1 MPAEPAIKRA
11 VAFVDGQN
19 LFYAARAAFGYH
31 FPNYDVLAL
40 QAANILN
47 STCVLVV
54 PIHATRDMIETTS
67 RRLIMK
73 TLKFVV
79 EKHRD
84 GYVAYPLGLKGAVV
98 GEGDSYDSALADA
111 KSAAAFHI
119 ESFGKE
125 AFEDEDEV
133 MEAFIAEA
141 SLVTG

>member
-1 MPAEPAIKRA
+1 
-11 VAFVDGQN
+11 
-19 LFYAARAAFGYH
+19 
-31 FPNYDVLAL
+31 
-40 QAANILN
+40 
-47 STCVLVV
+47 
-54 PIHATRDMIETTS
+54 
-67 RRLIMK
+67 MK

-111 KSAAAFHI
+111 KSAAVFHI

-141 SLVTG
+141 SLATG

>member
-1 MPAEPAIKRA
+1 M
-11 VAFVDGQN
+11 FSCF
-19 LFYAARAAFGYH
+19 LFSSVFTFDFTDRSF
-31 FPNYDVLAL
+31 LL
-40 QAANILN
+40 Q
-47 STCVLVV
+47 LVTSDLLFQSRS
-54 PIHATRDMIETTS
+54 TRDIIE
-67 RRLIMK
+67 LAMK

-98 GEGDSYDSALADA
+98 GEGDTYDSALADA
-111 KSAAAFHI
+111 KSAAAFHV

-141 SLVTG
+141 SLATG